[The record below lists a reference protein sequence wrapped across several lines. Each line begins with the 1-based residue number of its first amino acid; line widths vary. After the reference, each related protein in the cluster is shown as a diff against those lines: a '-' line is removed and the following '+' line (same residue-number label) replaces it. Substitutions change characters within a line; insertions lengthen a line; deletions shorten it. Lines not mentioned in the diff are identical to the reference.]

1 VSFTTDLPR
10 AARPTHIRYIV
21 VAALCLAAAIAYIQ
35 RNSYGGAD
43 TTITKELGLTDS
55 QRGNAASLFFLSYA
69 LLQVPSG
76 WLAQRLGPRRTLSC
90 IAAGWSIALA
100 ICAAAVSPT
109 TLIDGRLLMGV
120 MQAGIFPCSTLILAS
135 WLPDTQRGTAA
146 ALLNSSML
154 IGGALS
160 SNLTGL
166 LIAPLGWRGLF
177 LAFAAPGLIWAFLFA
192 VWFRNRPADHPGVNN
207 AELDVIEANRST
219 AEKIAAVGP
228 PAAWTALLL
237 SGALYCICLQQFF
250 RSGANRFF
258 DNWFATY
265 LQEGRGLERGFAN
278 QLASLPQWA
287 GVVGGLVGGVLS
299 DYLLIRTGS
308 RRIARQALAIA
319 SLVVC
324 LILYGA
330 AYLIPDATLA
340 TFTASAGFF
349 IFCFSAPCAY
359 AVTMDMGGRNLGVIF
374 GAMNMLGNFGAV
386 FFVWL
391 APLLTGWYGG
401 DWTPTL
407 ILFAAMHVV
416 ALVFWLLLNPNG
428 VIGERLPESL
438 E

>member
-1 VSFTTDLPR
+1 VNLIAT
-10 AARPTHIRYIV
+10 RPTRIRYLV
-21 VAALCLAAAIAYIQ
+21 VAALCVAAGIAYIQ

-43 TTITKELGLTDS
+43 TTITKELSLTDVE
-55 QRGNAASLFFLSYA
+55 RGNANSLFYLSYA

-100 ICAAAVSPT
+100 LCAAAADPY
-109 TLIDGRLLMGV
+109 TLTGGRLLMGV

-160 SNLTGL
+160 SNLTGFF
-166 LIAPLGWRGLF
+166 IAPLGWRGLF

-192 VWFRNRPADHPGVNN
+192 VWFRNRPADHPGVNR

-219 AEKIAAVGP
+219 AEKSAVVSP
-228 PAAWTALLL
+228 PAAWTALFL

-250 RSGANRFF
+250 RAGANRFF

-265 LQEGRGLERGFAN
+265 LQEARGLDRDFAN
-278 QLASLPQWA
+278 QLASLPQWV

-308 RRIARQALAIA
+308 RRLARQGVAVA
-319 SLVVC
+319 SLIVC
-324 LILYGA
+324 LILYSA
-330 AYLIPDATLA
+330 AYLTPNATLA

-349 IFCFSAPCAY
+349 IFCFSAPAAY
-359 AVTMDMGGRNLGVIF
+359 AVTMDMGGRHLGVIF
-374 GAMNMLGNFGAV
+374 GAMNMLGNLGAM
-386 FFVWL
+386 FFIWL
-391 APLLTGWYGG
+391 APVLAGRYSG

-407 ILFAAMHVV
+407 ILFAAMHFV
-416 ALVFWLLLNPNG
+416 ALIFWLLLNPNG